1 MTAGGKAMN
10 KLSKICFILAGI
22 GLIIDS
28 ILMTLGQPNP
38 IGLPLPC
45 PITLFILAVG
55 LISFATQ
62 K

>member
-1 MTAGGKAMN
+1 MN
-10 KLSKICFILAGI
+10 KLTKSCFILAGI
-22 GLIIDS
+22 GLIIDA
-28 ILMTLGQPNP
+28 ILMAFQQPNP

-55 LISFATQ
+55 LISFAVQ